1 MGRKKNTW
9 LVTLSPL
16 SVLLLVWGFQWVYY
30 EVIGTSVFNPILSAT
45 WWAVSLALAGYVLGS
60 VMVVMFT
67 RNALLRPDFRL
78 ERRFFYFKSLCFIL
92 TMWVVLDNLV
102 IPVAAGHSVSELRNQ
117 AIDEWTEG
125 GLAPRVLAVLM
136 NGLACAVLFV
146 ISINYEVKNK
156 FSFFWVL
163 VYFLLC
169 IACFSRTL
177 LLIGMAI
184 ILLRVLL
191 QGKNPLRVIFI
202 SLIGFIV
209 LFLALAWLMKDHL
222 PGEDSVVDVLVR
234 HVEVYFFGGVSGL
247 NYYVKYDSPHYD
259 TLLTMP
265 RFIQGLFSMQ
275 MEMPPSYFDFV
286 ETPGTLNVFTSIFP
300 PYHDFGGIG
309 VFVFFGIYGLL
320 STAACVLFVRTGKFL
335 WQVIAGFTVYATA
348 MSIFDDQFLRGLP
361 VFLIL
366 AFFAWVLDLIRGR
379 MGRVVQVEYQE

>member
-1 MGRKKNTW
+1 MGRQKNTW
-9 LVTLSPL
+9 LVTFSPL
-16 SVLLLVWGFQWVYY
+16 SVLLLAWGFQWIYY
-30 EVIGTSVFNPILSAT
+30 EVIGTSVFNPILAAT
-45 WWAVSLALAGYVLGS
+45 WAAVFLALAGYTLGS
-60 VMVVMFT
+60 LMVVVCT
-67 RNALLRPDFRL
+67 REARWQPDFRL
-78 ERRFFYFKSLCFIL
+78 KRNFFYFKSACFIL
-92 TMWVVLDNLV
+92 TMLVVFNNLM
-102 IPVAAGHSVSELRNQ
+102 IPIAAGHSVSELRNH

-125 GLAPRVLAVLM
+125 GLTPRIMAILM

-146 ISINYEVKNK
+146 ISINYEIKNK
-156 FSFFWVL
+156 FSFFWVS
-163 VYFLLC
+163 VYFVLC

-191 QGKNPLRVIFI
+191 QGKNPLRFIFI
-202 SLIGFIV
+202 SLLSFIV

-222 PGEDSVVDVLVR
+222 PGEDSMVDVLIR

-247 NYYVKYDSPHYD
+247 NYYVQYDSPNYN

-300 PYHDFGGIG
+300 PYHDFGGVG
-309 VFVFFGIYGLL
+309 VFIFFAVYGLL

-366 AFFAWVLDLIRGR
+366 VFFASLLDLIRGR
-379 MGRVVQVEYQE
+379 MGRVVQVEYQQ

>member
-9 LVTLSPL
+9 LVTFSPL

-45 WWAVSLALAGYVLGS
+45 WWAVSLALAGYALGS
-60 VMVVMFT
+60 VMVVVFT
-67 RNALLRPDFRL
+67 RNALRRPDFRL
-78 ERRFFYFKSLCFIL
+78 ERSFFYFKSLCFIL
-92 TMWVVLDNLV
+92 AMWVVLDNLV

-125 GLAPRVLAVLM
+125 GVAPRVLAVLM
-136 NGLACAVLFV
+136 NGLACSVLFV

-156 FSFFWVL
+156 FSFFWAL

-265 RFIQGLFSMQ
+265 RFIQGLFSMH

-309 VFVFFGIYGLL
+309 VFIFFGIYGLL

-366 AFFAWVLDLIRGR
+366 AFFAWLLDLIRGR
-379 MGRVVQVEYQE
+379 MGRVVQVEYQQ